1 MLLRDVKLR
10 ALQRRTVQPFL
21 SGAAVL
27 LKFQKRKVVLDWTH
41 CRATRP
47 RRCGFHWNGVTLQHA
62 LESWITPRLGSR
74 LVLAVIERREQC
86 RIPRLPFAGAPSDTR
101 GREAVGDVAR

>member
-47 RRCGFHWNGVTLQHA
+47 RRCGFHWNGVTLHSNPGSLPA
-62 LESWITPRLGSR
+62 LARALSSLLSNAASNAGSR
-74 LVLAVIERREQC
+74 AC
-86 RIPRLPFAGAPSDTR
+86 RSQAPPATPGVEKR
-101 GREAVGDVAR
+101 

>member
-1 MLLRDVKLR
+1 MRWAAGRDEDDDVVSVVTREMLLRDVKLR

-41 CRATRP
+41 CRAPDRWLGP
-47 RRCGFHWNGVTLQHA
+47 LLLLGHVA
-62 LESWITPRLGSR
+62 L
-74 LVLAVIERREQC
+74 
-86 RIPRLPFAGAPSDTR
+86 IPAY
-101 GREAVGDVAR
+101 